1 MELEGL
7 KRSFKLIQSHNLQVS
22 KKVMAAGK
30 KSGCRL
36 LLDWAQSISNHVYW
50 CAASSG
56 GDEKLLKAKWLSLL
70 NHICNIHDGHSELF
84 PKCEHGTLEP
94 RLWIKKGSRAFTE
107 LASIVESRYLMKDIG
122 KLSHEKQTSALE
134 GFHRVVI
141 LYAPKHTHFFYKA
154 MQAR

>member
-22 KKVMAAGK
+22 HLITDRHCQVKKYMKTQQPGVKHYFDVWHVAKVSIFFYKYQKKKVMAAGK

-94 RLWIKKGSRAFTE
+94 RLWIKKGTN
-107 LASIVESRYLMKDIG
+107 
-122 KLSHEKQTSALE
+122 
-134 GFHRVVI
+134 
-141 LYAPKHTHFFYKA
+141 
-154 MQAR
+154 